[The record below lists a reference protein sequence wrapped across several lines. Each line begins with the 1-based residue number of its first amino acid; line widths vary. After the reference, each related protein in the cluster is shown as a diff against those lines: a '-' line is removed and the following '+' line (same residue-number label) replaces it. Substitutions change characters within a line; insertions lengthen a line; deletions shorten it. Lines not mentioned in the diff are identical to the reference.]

1 MDPARLAGTKL
12 FVGLTDD
19 ELAMCAERCE
29 EIEVLTG
36 SRVLNEGDFAYKL
49 LVVLEGRLEVARQGQ
64 RVAQLA
70 PGDFFGEM
78 ALPDD
83 GRRNADVV
91 ALERSRLAKMM
102 IWDFQQLREAIPA
115 VAERI
120 DATIAERAHRMAT
133 G

>member
-12 FVGLTDD
+12 FAGLTDD
-19 ELAMCAERCE
+19 ELAMCADRCE
-29 EIEVLTG
+29 EIEVLPG

-49 LVVLEGRLEVARQGQ
+49 LVVVEGRLEVVRRGQ
-64 RVAQLA
+64 RVAELV

-120 DATIAERAHRMAT
+120 DATIAERAQRSAT
-133 G
+133 S